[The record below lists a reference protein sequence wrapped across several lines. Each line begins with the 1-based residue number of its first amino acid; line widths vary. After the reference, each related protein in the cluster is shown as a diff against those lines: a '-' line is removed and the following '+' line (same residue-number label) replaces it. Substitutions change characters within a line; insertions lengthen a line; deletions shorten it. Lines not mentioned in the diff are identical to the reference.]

1 MTIAT
6 VSYKAA
12 ISVGKAR
19 VAVQTKYRKFY
30 NRFYYLAPNE
40 QEKYEPQLQTI
51 KEESNLAIPAV
62 TKKARSA
69 DAYQSDY
76 QFVLPDRKAVS
87 DFKYKK
93 SLHQEI
99 KAAEAPPSK
108 KRYTYNNVSIKS
120 FIFCL

>member
-1 MTIAT
+1 MTVAT
-6 VSYKAA
+6 VSYKTA

-19 VAVQTKYRKFY
+19 VAVQTKCRTFY
-30 NRFYYLAPNE
+30 NRFYYLTPND

-51 KEESNLAIPAV
+51 KEESNLVIPAA
-62 TKKARSA
+62 TKKASSA
-69 DAYQSDY
+69 DAYQSGY
-76 QFVLPDRKAVS
+76 RFVLPDRKTVS

-99 KAAEAPPSK
+99 KATEAPPSK
-108 KRYTYNNVSIKS
+108 KRYTYNNVSTKS